1 MATLTKADIIRE
13 IWDDTGMRRSEI
25 ERVVDSLFSNIT
37 FALNHGK
44 RVKFS
49 GFGTFEMKH
58 RAPRTGR
65 NPHTGE
71 AVPIPER
78 DIPSFSPGDNL
89 KNMTARKK

>member
-1 MATLTKADIIRE
+1 MASTINTDDIIRE
-13 IWDDTGMRRSEI
+13 IRDDTGMRRYEI
-25 ERVVDSLFSNIT
+25 ERVVQSLFSNIA

-44 RVKFS
+44 TVRLP

-78 DIPSFSPGDNL
+78 DIPSFSPSNSL
-89 KNMTARKK
+89 KNMTVRK